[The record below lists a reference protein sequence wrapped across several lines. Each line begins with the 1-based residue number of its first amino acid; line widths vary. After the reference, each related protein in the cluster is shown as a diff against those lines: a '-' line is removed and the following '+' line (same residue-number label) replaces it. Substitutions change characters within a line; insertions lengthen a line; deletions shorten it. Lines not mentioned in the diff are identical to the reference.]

1 LTALISKALNAIR
14 DHYREAVMLS
24 AGMLRRV
31 RAGQAPEAAAHAD
44 DDTPSFLREIHPGN
58 AGDID
63 AASSS
68 Q

>member
-1 LTALISKALNAIR
+1 VLEGLNAMQ
-14 DHYREAVMLS
+14 DQYREAVMLS

-31 RAGQAPEAAAHAD
+31 RAGQAPEAAAHAY

-63 AASSS
+63 ADSSS